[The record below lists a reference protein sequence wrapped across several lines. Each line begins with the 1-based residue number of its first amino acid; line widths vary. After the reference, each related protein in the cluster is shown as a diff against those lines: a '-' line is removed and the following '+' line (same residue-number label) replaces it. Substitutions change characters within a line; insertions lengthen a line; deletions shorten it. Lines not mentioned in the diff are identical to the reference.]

1 MIVVVGKD
9 SHPQLKC
16 HGLSYGLLI
25 FLYEAALMFLAFL
38 KKSSG
43 HFTIDLLELFI
54 YLIQVCQVYVF
65 ATHSPNGG
73 FLLHF
78 PDDVF
83 LKAGIKKKTQVQR
96 STVLIHI

>member
-1 MIVVVGKD
+1 
-9 SHPQLKC
+9 
-16 HGLSYGLLI
+16 
-25 FLYEAALMFLAFL
+25 MFLPFF
-38 KKSSG
+38 KKLSG
-43 HFTIDLLELFI
+43 HFIIDLLKLFI
-54 YLIQVCQVYVF
+54 YLIYVCQVYIF

-78 PDDVF
+78 LDDVF